1 MRTAVLH
8 NHAVT
13 YLLTAFFSS
22 SACALGL
29 GDLAMQSHLGE
40 PLRASVKVLGAPK
53 DIQPD
58 CFSVQ
63 GGNDS
68 ALPGAAN
75 ARITLETRDGETTLF
90 ITTAQAVN
98 DPVLQMTLV
107 ANCADRLQRGYVV
120 LLDPPANHEPVNPSL
135 PTVLGETP
143 LAQSHAQH
151 SARERIRNT
160 AARSSRL
167 QNHVSTVLPR
177 ARANPSRAASVEH
190 KRSKTPGGSRLVLS
204 GGRYRHGDALDAPLA
219 LRLDMSL
226 PDLSRPRSQGAL
238 SPTDLSDENTSL
250 THKLAHL
257 ETQLVALQA
266 RNNVLEAARAQPA
279 KTQIPPK
286 TLGGTTPWSRYLM
299 IGLGLL
305 AGGVAL
311 SIGLRRLSR
320 NKVSIATESIT
331 ANDAGDLWVEPTTPA
346 SADNTLPEYPAPAKT
361 EPVTMAAPLPA
372 PSNAALFSQ
381 SPSADGTEVK
391 EDILDQAEVYVAH
404 GRSNLAIHMLQEHL
418 RIAPTES
425 PIPWLLLLDL
435 LARDNL
441 EAEYRAASIECKTH
455 FNVNLSG
462 PGYATQVLDGSS
474 LEAYPHVMN
483 HLQKIWGTHEAETFL
498 TDLIYDHRGGTRQG
512 FDPGAYRDLVMLRTI
527 AQEFRLA
534 A

>member
-1 MRTAVLH
+1 MRTAALH
-8 NHAVT
+8 NPAVT
-13 YLLTAFFSS
+13 FLLTAFFSS

-29 GDLAMQSHLGE
+29 GDLAMHSHLGE

-63 GGNDS
+63 GGNDG

-75 ARITLETRDGETTLF
+75 ARVALETRDGETTLF
-90 ITTAQAVN
+90 ISTAQAVN
-98 DPVLQMTLV
+98 DPVLQMTLT
-107 ANCADRLQRGYVV
+107 AGCIDHLQRGYVV
-120 LLDPPANHEPVNPSL
+120 LLDLPANHEPVNPSL
-135 PTVLGETP
+135 PSVPAG
-143 LAQSHAQH
+143 
-151 SARERIRNT
+151 NT
-160 AARSSRL
+160 TAHDSQPTNHTASRS
-167 QNHVSTVLPR
+167 PR
-177 ARANPSRAASVEH
+177 PHTSKFPAASA
-190 KRSKTPGGSRLVLS
+190 KRNASKSPVGSRLVLS
-204 GGRYRHGDALDAPLA
+204 GGRYHHSDALNASLS

-226 PDLSRPRSQGAL
+226 PDVSRPHSQEAL

-266 RNNVLEAARAQPA
+266 RNNVLEAARTQPANAQP
-279 KTQIPPK
+279 PPK
-286 TLGGTTPWSRYLM
+286 TLGGTTPWSSYLM
-299 IGLGLL
+299 IGFGLL

-311 SIGLRRLSR
+311 SAGLRRLGRKKAS
-320 NKVSIATESIT
+320 VAAAPIT
-331 ANDAGDLWVEPTTPA
+331 ADNASDRWLEPTTPA
-346 SADNTLPEYPAPAKT
+346 PAGSTSPYPVPDKT
-361 EPVTMAAPLPA
+361 EPVVMATPLSD
-372 PSNAALFSQ
+372 PSEAALFSQ

-404 GRSNLAIHMLQEHL
+404 GRSNLAIHLLQEHL
-418 RIAPTES
+418 REAPTES

-435 LARDNL
+435 LARDGL
-441 EAEYRAASIECKTH
+441 EAEYRATSIECKNH

-462 PGYATQVLDGSS
+462 SGYAIQVLDGSS

-483 HLQKIWGTHEAETFL
+483 HLQKVWGTHEAEAFL
-498 TDLIYDHRGGTRQG
+498 TDLVYDHRGGTRQG

>member
-1 MRTAVLH
+1 MKNQTFAF
-8 NHAVT
+8 
-13 YLLTAFFSS
+13 LLTTFLSGT
-22 SACALGL
+22 ACALGL
-29 GDLAMQSHLGE
+29 GDLTMQSHLGE

-63 GGNDS
+63 GGNDG

-75 ARITLETRDGETTLF
+75 ARVALETRADETTLF
-90 ITTAQAVN
+90 ITTSQAVN
-98 DPVLQMTLV
+98 DPVLQMTLI

-120 LLDPPANHEPVNPSL
+120 LLDPPANHERVNPSL
-135 PTVLGETP
+135 PTVLDSTP
-143 LAQSHAQH
+143 LAQPHTQH
-151 SARERIRNT
+151 PARERIRNT
-160 AARSSRL
+160 ASRNSRL
-167 QNHVSTVLPR
+167 QNRVSTVSPR
-177 ARANPSRAASVEH
+177 ARANPSRAAAVER
-190 KRSKTPGGSRLVLS
+190 KQNNAPVGSRLILS
-204 GGRYRHGDALDAPLA
+204 GGRYRHSDALDAPLA

-226 PDLSRPRSQGAL
+226 PDVSRPHSQAAL

-266 RNNVLEAARAQPA
+266 RNNALEAARAQPA
-279 KTQIPPK
+279 KIQPPPN
-286 TLGGTTPWSRYLM
+286 TPSGTTPWSRYLM

-311 SIGLRRLSR
+311 SIGLRRLGR
-320 NKVSIATESIT
+320 KKTALIT
-331 ANDAGDLWVEPTTPA
+331 NDDASDLWLEPTA
-346 SADNTLPEYPAPAKT
+346 PAPVNNIQSEYAAPVKT
-361 EPVTMAAPLPA
+361 EHTDHLAMSSPLPD

-435 LARDNL
+435 LARDGL
-441 EAEYRAASIECKTH
+441 DAEYRATSIECKAH
-455 FNVNLSG
+455 FNVNLSE

-483 HLQKIWGTHEAETFL
+483 HLQKVWGTPEAETFL

-527 AQEFRLA
+527 ALEFRLA